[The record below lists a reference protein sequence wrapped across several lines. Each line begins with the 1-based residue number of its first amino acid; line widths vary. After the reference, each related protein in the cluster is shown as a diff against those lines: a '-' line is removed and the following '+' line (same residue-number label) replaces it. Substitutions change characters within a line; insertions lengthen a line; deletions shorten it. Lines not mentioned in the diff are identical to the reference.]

1 MAVELLVRACGRA
14 VGAHAG
20 DVSWEGYM
28 TESTPVLDTIMDLT
42 SASLAHS
49 SLRPRELML
58 ARMAALIAVD
68 APPVSYLA
76 NAPAAEEGG
85 IGADDIQGVMIAIAP
100 VVGTARVVSAAG
112 KIFRALGMAIAV
124 NESAMSLDGD
134 EE

>member
-1 MAVELLVRACGRA
+1 
-14 VGAHAG
+14 
-20 DVSWEGYM
+20 M

-42 SASLAHS
+42 SASVERS
-49 SLRPRELML
+49 SLEPRELML

-85 IGADDIQGVMIAIAP
+85 ITSEDIQGIMVAIAP

-124 NESAMSLDGD
+124 DHSGMSLDGD

>member
-1 MAVELLVRACGRA
+1 MAVELVVRARGSA
-14 VGAHAG
+14 VAAHAG
-20 DVSWEGYM
+20 DVSWEGHM
-28 TESTPVLDTIMDLT
+28 TESTPVLDTIIDLT
-42 SASLAHS
+42 AASLAHS
-49 SLRPRELML
+49 SLPPRDLML

-85 IGADDIQGVMIAIAP
+85 LGAEDIQGIMIAIAP
-100 VVGTARVVSAAG
+100 VVGTARVASAAG

-124 NESAMSLDGD
+124 DESAMPPDAG